1 MLQNRDKK
9 MNLSAPTKTIF
20 IISIALA
27 ILAVGGKFVNIPVV
41 TDNTFWTMTLAFVML
56 TIGNLLKGV

>member
-1 MLQNRDKK
+1 